1 MIVYYVRVYED
12 VEKKK
17 KKYYRNS
24 IYIITKSSDFFSNYV

>member
-17 KKYYRNS
+17 EILQEFNLYNYKK
-24 IYIITKSSDFFSNYV
+24 